1 MFDLLVASMPLL
13 VADGRDVPLLVCH
26 LIRTHV
32 CPPCPS
38 LRTCKSEMIAEDSG
52 ARNPSIE
59 DNVSV
64 SRGKTSPGLPRLV
77 IDACTRDTSA
87 VSYLWTQGS
96 ILNTP
101 SKDEHR

>member
-1 MFDLLVASMPLL
+1 MVPP
-13 VADGRDVPLLVCH
+13 RDVPLLVCH